1 MTSFTDIAV
10 ILATVAV
17 GGLLA
22 LRLKVPLL
30 VVYLAAGILLGPAGL
45 GLVSSHEGLSS
56 LGSVGVSLFLFSI
69 ALKLDVGAFRV
80 LGWRAFWA
88 GLGQIGFTAIA
99 AAVCA
104 WGLGFQG
111 VTLGLLVCVGVMSS
125 TVLAVKVFAEKKEL
139 ESLHGQL
146 VLAISILQ
154 DLVAVFVLAG
164 LARLSPDKI
173 GAGGTRELVGLALG
187 AGVLVAG
194 YFLGAK
200 AVLRLLQGTLRHSE
214 LQLLVVLA
222 LAATYALISSLF
234 GFSRELGAFIA
245 GLAVAASPYKESV
258 NTRLAPVR
266 DFLLLFFFLDLGSR
280 IAVPA
285 ATHTFVQAAVLVM
298 FALVVK
304 PAVIFFLLVG
314 LGYSLRTAFLTALGL
329 GSISEF
335 SFLIMATALQHGA
348 VGQELLALVALAGL
362 TTFFLAPF
370 LLGHGETLYGRL
382 APTFKRWF
390 RGSQSVELA
399 QGTTSSDEYEILCF
413 GVGRY
418 GLHLLRHL
426 RERGRRA
433 LGIDF
438 DPEAL
443 QRARAVGLDV
453 LYGDVEDEELYERL
467 PLATAKWVVGT
478 ARRLD
483 FNRALMQ
490 GVKSAGWDGHVA
502 LAAEHEEEVEE
513 LDRLGAHVVLRPYED
528 GAELAAEAITDA
540 ADLRL
545 HLSGWPVAF
554 REIRVRADSVCTG
567 KTIKELSLRNRTG
580 ATIVALSRAGRVTF
594 DPPPELQIFPNDRL
608 LIMGRDDELEQAEA
622 YLETRRSGDEEARTH
637 FDVGQFEVLSESEI
651 AGKSLAELGFR
662 NRFGTT
668 VVGIERAQERVVV
681 PGPKEV
687 IQVGDVLVV
696 IGLRDRVRALENV
709 PGIRRIG

>member
-1 MTSFTDIAV
+1 
-10 ILATVAV
+10 
-17 GGLLA
+17 
-22 LRLKVPLL
+22 
-30 VVYLAAGILLGPAGL
+30 
-45 GLVSSHEGLSS
+45 
-56 LGSVGVSLFLFSI
+56 
-69 ALKLDVGAFRV
+69 
-80 LGWRAFWA
+80 
-88 GLGQIGFTAIA
+88 
-99 AAVCA
+99 
-104 WGLGFQG
+104 
-111 VTLGLLVCVGVMSS
+111 
-125 TVLAVKVFAEKKEL
+125 
-139 ESLHGQL
+139 
-146 VLAISILQ
+146 
-154 DLVAVFVLAG
+154 
-164 LARLSPDKI
+164 
-173 GAGGTRELVGLALG
+173 
-187 AGVLVAG
+187 
-194 YFLGAK
+194 
-200 AVLRLLQGTLRHSE
+200 
-214 LQLLVVLA
+214 
-222 LAATYALISSLF
+222 
-234 GFSRELGAFIA
+234 
-245 GLAVAASPYKESV
+245 
-258 NTRLAPVR
+258 
-266 DFLLLFFFLDLGSR
+266 
-280 IAVPA
+280 
-285 ATHTFVQAAVLVM
+285 
-298 FALVVK
+298 
-304 PAVIFFLLVG
+304 
-314 LGYSLRTAFLTALGL
+314 
-329 GSISEF
+329 
-335 SFLIMATALQHGA
+335 
-348 VGQELLALVALAGL
+348 
-362 TTFFLAPF
+362 
-370 LLGHGETLYGRL
+370 
-382 APTFKRWF
+382 
-390 RGSQSVELA
+390 
-399 QGTTSSDEYEILCF
+399 
-413 GVGRY
+413 
-418 GLHLLRHL
+418 
-426 RERGRRA
+426 
-433 LGIDF
+433 
-438 DPEAL
+438 
-443 QRARAVGLDV
+443 V

-490 GVKSAGWDGHVA
+490 GVKSVGWDGHVA

-554 REIRVRADSVCTG
+554 REIRVRADSVCAG